1 MTAQDSATAGSGIW
15 RYRTS
20 LAAYQQQN
28 SSVWYIAW
36 APDDLAPNLAASTH
50 LAAVSAAPR
59 IMSVTDASG
68 NNLISYTDAGLN
80 AIAGLLEQRPPT
92 GQGKPGLYVE
102 IQTAKDKLV
111 PNSRAVIVAPTNVP
125 NLTTTISAKAE
136 EAAQSRRGAP
146 GELTR
151 RHPAVHRPHPGH
163 RQR

>member
-1 MTAQDSATAGSGIW
+1 VAHVELG
-15 RYRTS
+15 
-20 LAAYQQQN
+20 
-28 SSVWYIAW
+28 
-36 APDDLAPNLAASTH
+36 
-50 LAAVSAAPR
+50 
-59 IMSVTDASG
+59 SVTDASG